1 MCPERRHTYLG
12 LSIRPHRDAAY
23 SLLIPGHDDAYRQ
36 LDPRGVLLIGVI
48 VVLTGYHGREA
59 GRHST
64 PEREELN
71 SGARQGV
78 NESGRPG
85 YSGPWPGPGQAH
97 RYIFKFYALDIKL
110 LPRSR
115 ASATYVEEAM
125 KSHILGQAE
134 ITGIYFRPSPA
145 PAPPK

>member
-1 MCPERRHTYLG
+1 MLHTRSSFLVTMMRISNWI
-12 LSIRPHRDAAY
+12 LEAW
-23 SLLIPGHDDAYRQ
+23 
-36 LDPRGVLLIGVI
+36 LLIGVI
-48 VVLTGYHGREA
+48 VVLTGYHGREV

-71 SGARQGV
+71 SGAQQGV

-97 RYIFKFYALDIKL
+97 RYIFKFCALDIKL
-110 LPRSR
+110 LPRST

-125 KSHILGQAE
+125 KGHILGQAQM
-134 ITGIYFRPSPA
+134 TAMYSRPSPA
-145 PAPPK
+145 PPK